1 MFAFSS
7 TMFISSFLERKLEAD
22 RAAAE
27 MQRRLLGDTD
37 GNDQTQGSRTSKARS
52 GTSKSTKIKRISPE
66 DEEKARLLALRYFK
80 CY

>member
-1 MFAFSS
+1 LFYLEVWILKIYFSS
-7 TMFISSFLERKLEAD
+7 LERKLEAD

-37 GNDQTQGSRTSKARS
+37 GNDQTQGSKTSKARS

-66 DEEKARLLALRYFK
+66 DEEKAR
-80 CY
+80 